1 MNKTEDDEITA
12 DELTEEELRQVAG
25 ESSSLGGGGV
35 EGLLTGPIF
44 PFFPLKILHYK
55 LIFF

>member
-1 MNKTEDDEITA
+1 MLLQRVIKMNKTEDDEITA

-25 ESSSLGGGGV
+25 ESSSEGGGV

-44 PFFPLKILHYK
+44 PSKNPSL
-55 LIFF
+55 